1 MVSPSERKTDEV
13 NYDVANALIQLRT
26 ESSSTDVRT
35 TLQSTNTVNPP
46 TVPPHR
52 TTQLSP
58 TELPHPHSFPQAY
71 QNPLQPVLVLSTQ
84 RYTVNFS
91 TGIVEPKERENMSDD
106 DSISDSAWDEV
117 CREVDFSNGS
127 FCGDFSVSET
137 WEGIGFDND
146 DGSML
151 NLPRVPPH
159 IRIFQASTSTVM
171 PKEEDSAWDEV
182 CREVDFSNGS
192 SCGGDSDRVGWK
204 GQSLGDNDG
213 SMSTST
219 KEGNE
224 TEEVFIQLQDNDFN
238 KESIS
243 LSAEEDNDSFFEREE
258 FFIQLQE
265 DDFNNIT

>member
-1 MVSPSERKTDEV
+1 MKMVSPSERKTDEV

-159 IRIFQASTSTVM
+159 
-171 PKEEDSAWDEV
+171 
-182 CREVDFSNGS
+182 
-192 SCGGDSDRVGWK
+192 RVGWK

>member
-1 MVSPSERKTDEV
+1 MKMGSPSERKTDEV

-117 CREVDFSNGS
+117 CREVEFSNGS

-137 WEGIGFDND
+137 WEGIGLDND

-159 IRIFQASTSTVM
+159 
-171 PKEEDSAWDEV
+171 
-182 CREVDFSNGS
+182 
-192 SCGGDSDRVGWK
+192 RVGWK
-204 GQSLGDNDG
+204 GPSLGDNDG

-219 KEGNE
+219 KEGNV